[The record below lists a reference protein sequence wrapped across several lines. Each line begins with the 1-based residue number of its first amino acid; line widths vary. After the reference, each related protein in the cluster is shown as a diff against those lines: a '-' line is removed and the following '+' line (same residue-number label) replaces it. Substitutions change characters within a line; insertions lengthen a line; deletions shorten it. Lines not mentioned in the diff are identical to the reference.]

1 MKPVFLR
8 SKSFIVTDHRRG
20 KDYDDPAFPNLI
32 ATFKKNAEALEE
44 LVSFILNGDE
54 FKTSP
59 FVKTIDFQA
68 IGTRVRKL
76 GCASRSQ
83 GYIQI
88 TPQRADCHEGIVM
101 ETLVHEL
108 GHIVTPAEYQNG
120 RRIAHGYSFKANTYK
135 IAQYAFA
142 VGLLNEDQ
150 VRWDLGKASLKNM
163 DEAARAATKA
173 NATTHLRVGDII
185 AWKHN
190 GHKYGGSYTGKV
202 SKINAKTFKVQ
213 ALTKNGTNTPFGGT
227 WTFSIGH
234 TGFTKLNEAEAA

>member
-88 TPQRADCHEGIVM
+88 TPQRADYHEGIVM

-163 DEAARAATKA
+163 DEAAR
-173 NATTHLRVGDII
+173 TTTTSLRVGDMI

-190 GHKYGGSYTGKV
+190 GHKYGGSYTGRV

-213 ALTKNGTNTPFGGT
+213 VLTKNGNSTPFGET
-227 WTFSIGH
+227 WRFTIGN